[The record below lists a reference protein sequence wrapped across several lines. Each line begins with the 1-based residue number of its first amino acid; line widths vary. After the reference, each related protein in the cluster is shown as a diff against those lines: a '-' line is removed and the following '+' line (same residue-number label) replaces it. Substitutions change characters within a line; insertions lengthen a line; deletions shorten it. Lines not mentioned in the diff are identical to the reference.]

1 MNSWINRRRA
11 AVENLSRD
19 NIFRM
24 TSEEDAL
31 LSEGD
36 NYWDLPRHNGRFIR
50 VAIKRYDSGV
60 FVYIKTFR
68 MESGSGNDD
77 VKWYRVNQLSVSMDE
92 LIALSALFGSLPDD
106 QLSKEE
112 RKKRVEFE
120 SIIQKYVDPMNTRSL
135 VPEKKSTNACVP
147 LSSDDDEEPPRKK
160 AGSHDLFEDGEVAVE
175 QSQTTIVIDENS
187 GMKAMKAKKKNVPHK
202 KF

>member
-50 VAIKRYDSGV
+50 VTIKRYDSGV

-135 VPEKKSTNACVP
+135 VPEKNQQKHVFLCRLTRTKS
-147 LSSDDDEEPPRKK
+147 PRGKK
-160 AGSHDLFEDGEVAVE
+160 LDLMTCLKTGRW
-175 QSQTTIVIDENS
+175 QLINLKQRLL
-187 GMKAMKAKKKNVPHK
+187 
-202 KF
+202 